1 MIVGHILVGHG
12 PHHVSKHAPLVN
24 IHTSHAVPLFAAQ
37 ILACVVAEPEEA
49 AAAAPEAQV
58 EADEEEEAQARVTL
72 TTSSRYPTMTASTRP
87 LH

>member
-49 AAAAPEAQV
+49 AAAPEAQV